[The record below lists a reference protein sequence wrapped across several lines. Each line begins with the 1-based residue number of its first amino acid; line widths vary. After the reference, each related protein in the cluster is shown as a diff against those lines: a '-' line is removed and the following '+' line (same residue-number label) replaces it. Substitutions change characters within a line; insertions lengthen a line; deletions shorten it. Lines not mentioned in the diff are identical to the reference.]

1 MAPSSNTDEIDLID
15 DGFASPHP
23 SADADFES
31 GEPPELKLDLQELK
45 DCASTVASATCTK
58 ARRITRGAYHDIFL
72 LEFDTGS
79 ETLVEIEGARHSCIA
94 RLTRREESLA
104 KATSELATMQH
115 VRDNTSIPVP
125 KIFYR
130 DLRPNNPVGAP
141 FVLMQR
147 LPGQDLYSLW
157 DDLPFDHKKDVLTQI
172 ASVLTQLAALRF
184 DKIGS
189 LQNNGLGPLVHSS
202 LSPQAKPFKSTLE
215 YLHALLPEIALDF
228 DEYEKLV

>member
-45 DCASTVASATCTK
+45 DCASTVASAT
-58 ARRITRGAYHDIFL
+58 F
-72 LEFDTGS
+72 
-79 ETLVEIEGARHSCIA
+79 EIEGARHSCIA

-157 DDLPFDHKKDVLTQI
+157 DDLPFDHKKDFLTQI